1 MLLTVKDGEDFLH
14 HLPQDEDVRLGL
26 RRGSGFA
33 EVAVLARPAEV
44 AVLLFGLVGVRCRAH
59 VLQTRRPCGQIRRK
73 EKLTSVLS
81 KLTLHLPPTLP
92 RAVASMANKAA
103 KQLRISKE
111 VPKQVCSHLGDAPDL
126 TCCHIGALSL
136 QQ

>member
-26 RRGSGFA
+26 RWGSGFA

-73 EKLTSVLS
+73 KLTSVLS

-92 RAVASMANKAA
+92 HAVASMANKAA

-111 VPKQVCSHLGDAPDL
+111 VPTQVSSHLGM
-126 TCCHIGALSL
+126 
-136 QQ
+136 